1 MQCTKKKNDVKT
13 KNLLSYSWMDIGL
26 PSYVDP
32 TNENECLVHPVIL
45 SGKPDFDDS
54 LSVLERIFQLGIDAM
69 QQCNNQQNMQQKR
82 SSKENQPTILLV
94 GRSASGK
101 STLLRIFSGIESP
114 MEGNVSINH
123 GIIKKNANAQKKN
136 EVKTKNLLSYLWM
149 NIGLPLYE
157 DSINEKQCLVHPVI
171 LSGKPDFDDSLS
183 VLERIVQLGIDA
195 MQQCN
200 NQQNMQQKRSSKENQ
215 PTEEATTKVIQT
227 LAQDFA
233 SLLTLTREQCE
244 EVPSKLSPSG
254 QYLFALACGCIVSV
268 APSVASMLDN
278 NDIHSKGNSSD
289 KDNHNTNDTTND
301 ILPDSVSVHSGIHYP
316 ILLLDELFDTE
327 HSSIVQLCG
336 EGMLNLI
343 RRGGVVISATH
354 KPEFFSNVAK
364 RRVTLSGGKVL
375 KDELY

>member
-1 MQCTKKKNDVKT
+1 
-13 KNLLSYSWMDIGL
+13 
-26 PSYVDP
+26 
-32 TNENECLVHPVIL
+32 
-45 SGKPDFDDS
+45 
-54 LSVLERIFQLGIDAM
+54 
-69 QQCNNQQNMQQKR
+69 
-82 SSKENQPTILLV
+82 
-94 GRSASGK
+94 
-101 STLLRIFSGIESP
+101 
-114 MEGNVSINH
+114 
-123 GIIKKNANAQKKN
+123 
-136 EVKTKNLLSYLWM
+136 M

-195 MQQCN
+195 TQQCK

-227 LAQDFA
+227 LARDFA
-233 SLLTLTREQCE
+233 SLLTLTREQCD
-244 EVPSKLSPSG
+244 EVPSELSPSG

-301 ILPDSVSVHSGIHYP
+301 ILPDLVRSGIHYP

-327 HSSIVQLCG
+327 HSSIVQTCG
-336 EGMLNLI
+336 EGMLSLI
-343 RRGGVVISATH
+343 RHGGVVISATH